1 MIKEQELKMYFR
13 LASEL
18 SAARLSGDAA
28 RLALAIDELEVFAM
42 HAENKMLATRATL
55 ALAA

>member
-1 MIKEQELKMYFR
+1 MMNEQELQMYFR
-13 LASEL
+13 LAAEL
-18 SAARLSGDAA
+18 SAARRSSDAA

-42 HAENKMLATRATL
+42 HAENTNLVTRATL